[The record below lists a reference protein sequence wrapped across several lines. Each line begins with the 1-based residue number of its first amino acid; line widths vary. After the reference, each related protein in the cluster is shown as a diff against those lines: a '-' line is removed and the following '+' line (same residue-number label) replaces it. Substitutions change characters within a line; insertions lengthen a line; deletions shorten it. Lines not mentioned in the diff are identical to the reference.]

1 MLKKLYP
8 LTLALL
14 SAGATLAQTRPP
26 GLPQPAQATENYV
39 FNPTFKPDPNSRIEV
54 DLQQLYFRSQAMHSP
69 QQLQKEFEALNF
81 KVPSS
86 EAQTN
91 AAPRGSAAGATPTVL
106 VRITAKD
113 VDALLPQLNSRGFQV
128 VSSFP
133 KLHFV
138 EGYLPVA
145 ELAPNQGVSSLDRQ
159 GLLGVLPIL
168 LPHNNVGKVQNQAD
182 FVMEANRV
190 RGAKPTG
197 YTGKGVRVGV
207 LSDSYNAL
215 NGAAADIASGD
226 LPNNVQVIQDL
237 AGQSDEGRAMI
248 QLIHDVAPDAG
259 LAFATAFISEGGF
272 ANNIRALA
280 DPAQG
285 NCKIIVDDIFYFAEP
300 FFQDGVIAQAVE
312 EVTAKQG
319 VAYYSSAGNQAN
331 SSVEYISPV
340 FLPTTKGAADLNF
353 APEGSPTD
361 TRQRF
366 RIPRNGRFTL
376 SLQWDDPFYTT
387 NGVKTDLDLYLLRA
401 NGDTVVR
408 RTTNNLLNQ
417 SPVEVLG
424 FNNTLANDTTTY
436 YDLVVRRRPGTPD
449 PKRVKYILFSGNPA
463 LEYFLGAGTIVGHA
477 AAANAQAVAAVPAYN
492 RLVMESFS
500 SFGSPTILFAPD
512 GTRLPSPAPRPKP
525 DITAPDGVSTTFF
538 GGNFADPQDGY
549 LFFGTSAAAPNA
561 AAAAALL
568 LQSNPNLTQNL
579 LKQRL
584 QSTAR
589 DLLTPGFDN
598 RSGAGLINVYDA
610 IFGQAKPVAGPI
622 IETFDD
628 GPGLARQWLLT
639 DRQGARTLVRNSFG
653 PASAPGQLIQ
663 DSFLPSFGITGTN
676 EATLL
681 LDLAATPTGGWT
693 LTFRHKK
700 FAGEDNQTMP
710 ASFTGNSN
718 TDGVA
723 LSTNGG
729 TTWYRLYDLAND
741 TASTTTYKTT
751 SIDLTAFAKQ
761 RNLTLGTDVRIRF
774 QRYGTGRTDATN
786 PALRGG
792 RAFDDVAVTG
802 PTDREAPVALFT
814 VSTTPDSTICPGSSV
829 QFRSAVLF
837 GKPTSYQWQF
847 PGGIPATSTE
857 MNPLVTYPTAGI
869 YDVTLTVTT
878 DKGTATRTVKGAIS
892 VSDEVPVAAFAI
904 QPVTPLCIGSII
916 QLVNQS
922 AMTRCN
928 TTFAWSMPGGS
939 PATSTAMSP
948 TVSYAKAGTY
958 TITLT
963 ATNANGSTTQTKTVI
978 IQEGASLPYAE
989 KFEQGL
995 PKTWAVIN
1003 PDNSITWDINP
1014 SVVRKDGTRGPALS
1028 LPFGPYDALGQRDYL
1043 LSPLLNLAA
1052 TQPTLRFDLSY
1063 APYTSPQA
1071 ANDSL
1076 AVFVYESCSN
1086 NQLGRVY
1093 LKSATMGLP
1102 TAAPQD
1108 AFFTPSAASQWREET
1123 VDLSAYASKVVYL
1136 RFVTYNQYGNNLYLT
1151 NVRVDNN
1158 TVTGT
1163 RAQADALALQAYPNP
1178 VNGGAALTLQLPQ
1191 LAGTANIRLVDA
1203 VGRVTWQTQLALSA
1217 TTSVRHTVATPLAA
1231 GIYTVL
1237 CQTADGK
1244 MFSRR
1249 VLVQQ

>member
-1 MLKKLYP
+1 MKKLYS

-14 SAGATLAQTRPP
+14 SAGAALAQTGPP
-26 GLPQPAQATENYV
+26 GLPQRAPATDNFV
-39 FNPTFKPDPNSRIEV
+39 FNPKFRADPNSRIEG
-54 DLQQLYFRSQAMHSP
+54 DLQQLYSRSRKVTSP
-69 QQLQKEFEALNF
+69 RQLQKEFEALNMG
-81 KVPSS
+81 KP
-86 EAQTN
+86 ATGALTN
-91 AAPRGSAAGATPTVL
+91 AAQRGGAAGAAPTVL

-113 VDALLPQLNSRGFQV
+113 VDGLLPQLQARGFQV

-138 EGYLPVA
+138 EGYLPVSQ
-145 ELAPNQGVSSLDRQ
+145 LAPDQAGVGSLDRQ
-159 GLLGVLPIL
+159 GLLGVLPVL
-168 LPHNNVGKVQNQAD
+168 QPQNNVGKVQNQAD
-182 FVMEANRV
+182 YVMEANRV

-226 LPNNVQVIQDL
+226 LPANVQVIEDM
-237 AGQSDEGRAMI
+237 AGQTDEGRGML

-259 LAFATAFISEGGF
+259 LAFATAFTSEGGF

-312 EVTAKQG
+312 EVTARQG

-331 SSVEYISPV
+331 KSAEYIAPV

-366 RIPRNGRFTL
+366 RIARGGRLTL

-387 NGVKTDLDLYLLRA
+387 DGVKTDLDLYLLRA
-401 NGDTVVR
+401 NGDTVIR
-408 RTTNNLLNQ
+408 RTNNNLLNQ
-417 SPVEVLG
+417 APVEVLG

-449 PKRVKYILFSGNPA
+449 PKRVKYILFSGNPP

-477 AAANAQAVAAVPAYN
+477 AALNAQAVAAVPAYN
-492 RLVMESFS
+492 RLVLEGFS
-500 SFGSPTILFAPD
+500 SFGSPTILFGPD
-512 GTRLPSPAPRPKP
+512 GTRLPAPQARPKP

-538 GGNFADPQDGY
+538 GGNFADPLDGF

-568 LQSNPNLTQNL
+568 LQSNPNLGQNL

-589 DLLTPGFDN
+589 DLGPPGFDN
-598 RSGAGLINVYDA
+598 RSGPGLVDVYSA
-610 IFGQAKPVAGPI
+610 IFGPAKPVAGPLL
-622 IETFDD
+622 ETFDD

-639 DRQGARTLVRNSFG
+639 DRVAGRSLVRNSFG

-663 DSFLPSFGITGTN
+663 DSFLPAFGIRGTS

-681 LDLAATPTGGWT
+681 LNLAATPTGGWT

-700 FAGEDNQTMP
+700 FAGEDDQQMP
-710 ASFTGNSN
+710 ASFAGNSDA
-718 TDGVA
+718 DGVA

-729 TTWYRLYDLAND
+729 ATWFRLYDLTGD
-741 TASTTTYKTT
+741 SSSTTYRTA
-751 SIDLTAFAKQ
+751 SIDLTAFAKA
-761 RNLTLGTDVRIRF
+761 RSLTLGTDVRIRF
-774 QRYGTGRTDATN
+774 QRTGTSRTDATS
-786 PALRGG
+786 PTQRGG
-792 RAFDDVAVTG
+792 RAFDDVAITG
-802 PTDREAPVALFT
+802 PTSREAPVALFS
-814 VSTTPDSTICPGSSV
+814 VSATPDSTICPGSSV
-829 QFRSAVLF
+829 QFRSTVLF

-857 MNPLVTYPTAGI
+857 ADPLVTYPMAGT

-878 DKGTATRTVKGAIS
+878 DKGTATRTVTGAIT
-892 VSDEVPVAAFAI
+892 VSSEVPQAAFII
-904 QPVTPLCIGSII
+904 QPVTPLCIGSTI
-916 QLVNQS
+916 QLINKS
-922 AMTRCN
+922 AMTRCS
-928 TTFAWSMPGGS
+928 TTFSWALPGGS
-939 PATSTAMSP
+939 PATSTAMNP

-958 TITLT
+958 LVTLT
-963 ATNANGSTTQTKTVI
+963 ATNANGSTTQTKSVI
-978 IQEGASLPYAE
+978 IQEGESLPYAE

-995 PKTWAVIN
+995 PRTWAVIN
-1003 PDNSITWDINP
+1003 PDSSITWDISP
-1014 SVVRKDGTRGPALS
+1014 SVVRKDGTTGPALT
-1028 LPFGPYDALGQRDYL
+1028 LPFGPYDALGQQDFL

-1052 TQPTLRFDLSY
+1052 TRPTLRFDLSY
-1063 APYTSPQA
+1063 APYTSPQD

-1086 NQLGRVY
+1086 AVLGRVY
-1093 LKSATMGLP
+1093 LKSATTGLP
-1102 TAAPQD
+1102 TAAPQ
-1108 AFFTPSAASQWREET
+1108 AAYFTPSAAGQWREET
-1123 VDLSAYASKVVYL
+1123 VDLSAYASQVVYL

-1163 RAQADALALQAYPNP
+1163 RAAADALALQAYPNP
-1178 VNGGAALTLQLPQ
+1178 VSGGAALTLELPKR
-1191 LAGTANIRLVDA
+1191 AGTANVRLVDA
-1203 VGRVTWQTQLALSA
+1203 VGRVTWQTQVALSA